1 MKKFVSMEEHSQ
13 TLLDVNEENEVIK
26 RRNIWRKQYN
36 QLTARTKAILQFEI
50 FVLLGPYVE
59 QIGG

>member
-1 MKKFVSMEEHSQ
+1 MEEHSQ